1 MAGCKIS
8 HKLCESE
15 RAVGD
20 HQPRAEW
27 GNLEGRAG
35 EEENTD
41 QDGTI
46 WAMEEKERI

>member
-1 MAGCKIS
+1 MKV
-8 HKLCESE
+8 KEL
-15 RAVGD
+15 
-20 HQPRAEW
+20 
-27 GNLEGRAG
+27 LEPINQEQSKEILRAG